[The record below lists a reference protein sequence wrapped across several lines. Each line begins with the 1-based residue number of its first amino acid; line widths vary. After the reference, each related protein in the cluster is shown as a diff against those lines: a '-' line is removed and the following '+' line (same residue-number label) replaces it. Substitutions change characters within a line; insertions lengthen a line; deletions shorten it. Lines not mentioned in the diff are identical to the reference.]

1 LKNIVLWEGYPLL
14 STGVLNLFGLSP
26 PGCRFEGKKILNKLR
41 TPTGDAFFSRIR
53 ETSPNLSS

>member
-1 LKNIVLWEGYPLL
+1 LKNIVLWEGYPLR

-26 PGCRFEGKKILNKLR
+26 PGCQFEGKKILNKLR
-41 TPTGDAFFSRIR
+41 TPTEDAFFNRIR